1 MPQALSEAQIA
12 AFRRDGYLMAEG
24 AVTPGELAALRA
36 EMAAWIA
43 ESARHE
49 ASFGAEDTLD
59 GMPRFDVERGHSRD
73 DPRLRRVNNPAEIGP
88 AHKQVAFASRMC
100 AMVVDLIGPDV
111 KFHHGKINIKLPR
124 TESRVG
130 YHQDFSYTPH
140 TNDDL
145 VTALLLVDDMTEANG
160 PLRVVPGSHREGQN
174 TLWHDGSFTGQ
185 VAEEVVQAASNRLV
199 TLTGK
204 AGSVCLMHTSLL
216 HGSEPNRSGERRAL
230 YISVYAAADAF
241 MLSPSPLPNRFESR
255 VVAGQPTRRARL
267 TVGEVEL
274 PSLAHKGSFFNLAG
288 QGTNQGAGARPPSD

>member
-1 MPQALSEAQIA
+1 MLTTLSPEQIA

-24 AVTPGELAALRA
+24 AVTPEELAGLRA
-36 EMAAWIA
+36 EMDGWIA

-59 GMPRFDVERGHSRD
+59 GMPRFDVERGHNQS

-88 AHKQVAFASRMC
+88 AHERIAFASRMT

-140 TNDDL
+140 TNDDV
-145 VTALLLVDDMTEANG
+145 VTALLLVDDMTAANG
-160 PLRVVPGSHREGQN
+160 PLRVVPGSHREGQK

-185 VAEEVVQAASNRLV
+185 VADEVVQAASNRLV
-199 TLTGK
+199 TLTGQ
-204 AGSVCLMHTSLL
+204 AGTVCLMHTSLL

-255 VVAGQPTRRARL
+255 LVAGRPSRRARL

-288 QGTNQGAGARPPSD
+288 QGTNARPPSD

>member
-1 MPQALSEAQIA
+1 MPKALSEAQIA

-24 AVTPGELAALRA
+24 AVTADELAGLRA
-36 EMAAWIA
+36 EMDGWIA
-43 ESARHE
+43 ESARRD
-49 ASFGAEDTLD
+49 ASFGAENTLD
-59 GMPRFDVERGHSRD
+59 GMPRFDVERGHSRSD
-73 DPRLRRVNNPAEIGP
+73 ARLRRVNNPAEIGP
-88 AHKQVAFASRMC
+88 AHEGVAFASRMTD
-100 AMVVDLIGPDV
+100 MVVDLIGPNV

-140 TNDDL
+140 TNDDV

-160 PLRVVPGSHREGQN
+160 PLRVVPGSHREGQK
-174 TLWHDGSFTGQ
+174 TLWHDGTFTGQ
-185 VAEEVVQAASNRLV
+185 VAEAAVQAASNRLV
-199 TLTGK
+199 TLTGE

-216 HGSEPNRSGERRAL
+216 HGSEPNRSGNRRAL

-255 VVAGQPTRRARL
+255 VVAGEPTRRARL

-288 QGTNQGAGARPPSD
+288 QGTNLGSHTRPPSD